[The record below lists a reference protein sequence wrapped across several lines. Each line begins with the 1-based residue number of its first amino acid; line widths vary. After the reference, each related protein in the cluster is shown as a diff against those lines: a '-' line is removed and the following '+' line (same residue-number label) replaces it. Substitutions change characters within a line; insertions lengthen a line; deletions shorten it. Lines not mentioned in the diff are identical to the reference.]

1 MRNKVKTLKLFLNKI
16 RNNGIIISWASSI
29 VIYLITY
36 QVQFHLRITV
46 TCYLYIKVLKQSQW
60 DFILKAIPTFKLSM
74 YVLKS
79 FSRFITSIAQR
90 FYVMFLFLFSVTNN
104 CEHREKYCYR
114 NICLTLHIIIGD
126 AHLSYIYCETTRVA
140 KQHGKSKAT
149 EGEVTDYGIYLWTRE
164 NRKKVALLISVTI
177 DFDIFF
183 VLARANYSQIT
194 TCYKLQIQ
202 GIPPLYWTNIHV
214 R

>member
-1 MRNKVKTLKLFLNKI
+1 MSFLYCNISDNISSTVSLKNYCNVLSVHKGAETKSV
-16 RNNGIIISWASSI
+16 R
-29 VIYLITY
+29 
-36 QVQFHLRITV
+36 FHF
-46 TCYLYIKVLKQSQW
+46 KG
-60 DFILKAIPTFKLSM
+60 IPTFKLSM
-74 YVLKS
+74 YILKS
-79 FSRFITSIAQR
+79 FCSFYYKHSTAILCNVFVSFFLWQTIVSI
-90 FYVMFLFLFSVTNN
+90 
-104 CEHREKYCYR
+104 EKKYCYR